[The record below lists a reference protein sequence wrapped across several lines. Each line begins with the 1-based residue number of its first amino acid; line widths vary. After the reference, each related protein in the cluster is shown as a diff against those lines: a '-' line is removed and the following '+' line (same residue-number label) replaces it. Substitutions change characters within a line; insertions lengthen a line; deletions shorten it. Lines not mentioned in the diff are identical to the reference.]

1 MGRPYLLASIAVVV
15 LGGTSI
21 VGGHGHYLG
30 ILGGAL
36 LFTALGCMLA
46 GTSLPEAVKSI
57 VYGANILGAVVLV
70 RDRRAA

>member
-46 GTSLPEAVKSI
+46 I